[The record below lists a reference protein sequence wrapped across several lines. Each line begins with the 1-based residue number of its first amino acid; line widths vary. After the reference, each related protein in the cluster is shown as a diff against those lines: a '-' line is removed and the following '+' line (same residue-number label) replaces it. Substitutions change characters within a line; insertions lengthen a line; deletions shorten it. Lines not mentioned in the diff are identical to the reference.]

1 MSTMPIAEIPQSPS
15 VEIAESRLGAALYD
29 PFLWLAE
36 KRGMAALRRGLL
48 AEARGAVL
56 EIGAGTGL
64 NLPHYPADLDEL
76 VLCEPGLTMGGRI
89 DLGRAPAGVP
99 ARLEPAPAE
108 HLPFED
114 ASFDTVVSTLVLCT
128 VGDPRRAVS
137 EVARVLRPGGRLLFL
152 EHVRADQRWRRTMQ
166 RRSVRPWA
174 SFADGCQ
181 CDRPTLE
188 TIAAQMRIASTER
201 GSWRGMPAIVKPLVW
216 GSAAPF
222 GRDGRSPA
230 QDGGRQPLSKV
241 V

>member
-1 MSTMPIAEIPQSPS
+1 MSTMPITEIPQSPS
-15 VEIAESRLGAALYD
+15 VEVKESRMGAALYN
-29 PFLWLAE
+29 PFVWLGE
-36 KRGMAALRRGLL
+36 KRGMAALRRELL

-64 NLPHYPADLDEL
+64 NLPHYPAHLDEL

-89 DLGRAPAGVP
+89 ELGRAPAGVS
-99 ARLEPAPAE
+99 ARLAAAPAE

-128 VGDPRRAVS
+128 VTDPERAVS

-152 EHVRADQRWRRTMQ
+152 EHVRADRGWRQTMQ

-174 SFADGCQ
+174 AFADGCQ

-188 TIAAQMRIASTER
+188 TIAAQMRIASVER
-201 GSWRGMPAIVKPLVW
+201 GAWKGMPAIVKPLVL
-216 GSAAPF
+216 GSAAPL
-222 GRDGRSPA
+222 GLDGRPPA